1 MPLVK
6 AVQELSSQNE
16 KLKKQNEEQQQINS
30 DLQNRLAKLEAMIN
44 VHQTN
49 ISSSQ
54 SSKNIS
60 TGSASLEQNIPNPF
74 SKATTISYNLPQQYS
89 SAKIIV
95 IDELGNTIKVFNL
108 SGTGKGTLN
117 FSSPFRVGASY
128 QYSLFVDG
136 KLIDTKQMVLAK

>member
-54 SSKNIS
+54 SSKYIFYRQ
-60 TGSASLEQNIPNPF
+60 ASLEQTIIPIHSQKQQLSVYN
-74 SKATTISYNLPQQYS
+74 SATIFT
-89 SAKIIV
+89 AKIIV
-95 IDELGNTIKVFNL
+95 IVELVT
-108 SGTGKGTLN
+108 
-117 FSSPFRVGASY
+117 P
-128 QYSLFVDG
+128 
-136 KLIDTKQMVLAK
+136 